1 MQVSALTRDES
12 GRLLG
17 DDGLPLGG
25 LASVAEVVSTTGLSR
40 SKVYQM
46 IKDGTLPVKT
56 FGRSVRVPWSVVR
69 SMGAES

>member
-12 GRLLG
+12 GRILG

-25 LASVAEVVSTTGLSR
+25 LASVNEVVSTTGLSR

-46 IKDGTLPVKT
+46 IDDGTLPVKR
-56 FGRSVRVPWSVVR
+56 FGRSVRVP
-69 SMGAES
+69 